1 MLKVAAGYQ
10 KLICAPIMS
19 LQMPVC
25 IVPSSGVHELLSM
38 LTLSGMQC
46 FQSNERCAFSQEF
59 CISGQQ
65 DRMLV
70 FNLPGSGTY
79 FPCPTAMPAGTHAQD
94 CRSVAAA
101 SGCYAGTVTP
111 DIPPLSTLDPEVWK
125 IDLKAVS
132 SGTRK
137 GTISE
142 TSCKFFISFCV
153 HAAWVCLGDLS
164 L

>member
-1 MLKVAAGYQ
+1 MEKVREKYDVLLQDAGIALMQRRNEWKANILKAYANML
-10 KLICAPIMS
+10 
-19 LQMPVC
+19 
-25 IVPSSGVHELLSM
+25 
-38 LTLSGMQC
+38 LT
-46 FQSNERCAFSQEF
+46 
-59 CISGQQ
+59 
-65 DRMLV
+65 
-70 FNLPGSGTY
+70 
-79 FPCPTAMPAGTHAQD
+79 
-94 CRSVAAA
+94 
-101 SGCYAGTVTP
+101 
-111 DIPPLSTLDPEVWK
+111 EVWK